1 MITSFQWLAGYAD
14 QSELKIDVKIKKS
27 VFKKIVN
34 REVNEV
40 LRNTKAK
47 TITAK
52 QQLGLPTNIV
62 IQRAKCIFTTF
73 HSFIE

>member
-40 LRNTKAK
+40 LRNTKAG
-47 TITAK
+47 TIPAK
-52 QQLGLPTNIV
+52 QPYGMLNLAV
-62 IQRAKCIFTTF
+62 LCAKCNFDDILFGR
-73 HSFIE
+73 